1 MIIGFI
7 GVNIFIFAKQTDEKK
22 KDEDDQKE
30 PKKIAPVI
38 ASPKIKSKQNNESKS
53 PKFFYPPSEIKE
65 EEGVN

>member
-38 ASPKIKSKQNNESKS
+38 ASPKI
-53 PKFFYPPSEIKE
+53 
-65 EEGVN
+65 